1 MDRARHFPHRFAAS
15 LFAVLLAAIASGCA
29 STRITSEWKDESL
42 ARLPLAKVLAVFQTP
57 DPGERRIFEDQIAR
71 EFPGAVASYTVLGDD
86 EVRDLER
93 VKQRV
98 REIGFDAVL
107 IMRVVGVERQ
117 QTYIP
122 PSSWMVPVEY
132 VDLWGYWNFGWAQVY
147 QPGYL
152 RTDRVVKIATTL
164 YSLPDDRLVFA
175 SESETLDPA
184 SLRNAV
190 REAAKAIAKEV
201 RKTRG

>member
-1 MDRARHFPHRFAAS
+1 
-15 LFAVLLAAIASGCA
+15 
-29 STRITSEWKDESL
+29 
-42 ARLPLAKVLAVFQTP
+42 
-57 DPGERRIFEDQIAR
+57 
-71 EFPGAVASYTVLGDD
+71 
-86 EVRDLER
+86 
-93 VKQRV
+93 
-98 REIGFDAVL
+98 
-107 IMRVVGVERQ
+107 
-117 QTYIP
+117 
-122 PSSWMVPVEY
+122 MVPVEY